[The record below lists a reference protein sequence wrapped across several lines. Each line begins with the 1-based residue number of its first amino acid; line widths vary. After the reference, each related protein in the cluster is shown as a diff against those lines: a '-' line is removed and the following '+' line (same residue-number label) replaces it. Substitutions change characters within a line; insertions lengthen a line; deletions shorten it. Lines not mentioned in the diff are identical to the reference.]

1 MFVMGCQAL
10 ELARLRL
17 STDTPP
23 VQLAAPPSSSMPIGR
38 DPGREASF
46 TAGRDS
52 FRIGASHSSGSG
64 TSPAEHSDTSMS
76 PTAPAG
82 SPLAS
87 REPPA
92 SPPGRRLYH
101 PRHVAAPGA
110 RRTASDLDVR
120 TATIKSAAAAGG
132 PASLL
137 SAALQQPRGS
147 RLSSAQSDRP
157 QANGAILGAPLANGA
172 LTQPQEQPGPVG
184 APAAVDAEQRLRL
197 ARVLL
202 SRGKTAAAL
211 QLAETLLPLLPADPA
226 LLCLRGQCLAAIG
239 NNVGVRGWF
248 SSNRACDLRLQ
259 KHTFW
264 YEDLTNLGSIR

>member
-1 MFVMGCQAL
+1 MVRQAL

-23 VQLAAPPSSSMPIGR
+23 AQLAAPSSSSTPTGR
-38 DPGREASF
+38 DPGRQSSF
-46 TAGRDS
+46 TAARDS
-52 FRIGASHSSGSG
+52 FRIDASHSSGSG

-76 PTAPAG
+76 PTAPAD
-82 SPLAS
+82 SPPAS

-137 SAALQQPRGS
+137 SAALQQPRGG
-147 RLSSAQSDRP
+147 RLSSAPGDRP
-157 QANGAILGAPLANGA
+157 QANGAVLGAPSSNGA
-172 LTQPQEQPGPVG
+172 VTQPREQPGPVG
-184 APAAVDAEQRLRL
+184 APAVDAEQRLRL

-202 SRGKTAAAL
+202 SRGKIAAAL
-211 QLAETLLPLLPADPA
+211 QLAESLLPLLPADPA

-239 NNVGVRGWF
+239 NNVGVRPWALCIG
-248 SSNRACDLRLQ
+248 
-259 KHTFW
+259 HVT
-264 YEDLTNLGSIR
+264 

>member
-1 MFVMGCQAL
+1 MPFRQAL

-23 VQLAAPPSSSMPIGR
+23 AQLAAPSSASAPPGR
-38 DPGREASF
+38 DSGRESSF
-46 TAGRDS
+46 SAARDS
-52 FRIGASHSSGSG
+52 FRIDVAIPSSGSG

-76 PTAPAG
+76 PTAPSD
-82 SPLAS
+82 SPPVI

-137 SAALQQPRGS
+137 SAALQQPRGG
-147 RLSSAQSDRP
+147 RLGSGPGDRP
-157 QANGAILGAPLANGA
+157 QANGAVLGTPLSNGIVS
-172 LTQPQEQPGPVG
+172 TQPQEQQGPGD
-184 APAAVDAEQRLRL
+184 AAVDAEQRLRL

-211 QLAETLLPLLPADPA
+211 QLVESLLPLLPADPA

-239 NNVGVRGWF
+239 NNVGVR
-248 SSNRACDLRLQ
+248 C
-259 KHTFW
+259 
-264 YEDLTNLGSIR
+264 GS